1 MTLIPP
7 VFPIF
12 KRKTAALIVISKPSF
27 DVQNATP
34 PTSNGFVFIAI
45 CQQSYSIK
53 QLSKRKEPI
62 TANYKS
68 ACYRLCVFA
77 SGSLITDIF
86 NCFTL
91 ISVSCLHFGQNS
103 GKFSSTV
110 SLRILIR
117 VLLLQIGHNIKS
129 VCFIVLISKLQ
140 LLFVKYR
147 YTYGKAYQ
155 TCNHCN

>member
-110 SLRILIR
+110 SLRIFTR
-117 VLLLQIGHNIKS
+117 VLLPQVGHRSQPSFSVIYIHPIQLPHLQ
-129 VCFIVLISKLQ
+129 VFCLPLPV
-140 LLFVKYR
+140 
-147 YTYGKAYQ
+147 
-155 TCNHCN
+155 

>member
-1 MTLIPP
+1 MSK
-7 VFPIF
+7 
-12 KRKTAALIVISKPSF
+12 KRA
-27 DVQNATP
+27 DN
-34 PTSNGFVFIAI
+34 
-45 CQQSYSIK
+45 
-53 QLSKRKEPI
+53 RKL
-62 TANYKS
+62 KS

-140 LLFVKYR
+140 LLLLNIGILTAKHIKLATTVIKIATMYVLLLQHRKSKGFRWLIRSANIYLF
-147 YTYGKAYQ
+147 
-155 TCNHCN
+155 